1 MNQLIVRPLQGRL
14 DNVHCALDAPLTGR
28 VRVEECE
35 AKIRSVEVQLIRVE
49 TIQVRLLFVSKTH
62 YIEDFHLQNE
72 NERATSEV
80 QNIQVADGDVPRKW
94 DLPIRIML
102 PR

>member
-1 MNQLIVRPLQGRL
+1 MRGENTVRRSAAHPRR
-14 DNVHCALDAPLTGR
+14 NHTG
-28 VRVEECE
+28 E
-35 AKIRSVEVQLIRVE
+35 ASVCLKK
-49 TIQVRLLFVSKTH
+49 TIILKT
-62 YIEDFHLQNE
+62 FHLQNE

>member
-1 MNQLIVRPLQGRL
+1 MSQ
-14 DNVHCALDAPLTGR
+14 
-28 VRVEECE
+28 
-35 AKIRSVEVQLIRVE
+35 K
-49 TIQVRLLFVSKTH
+49 TIILKT
-62 YIEDFHLQNE
+62 FHLQNE

>member
-1 MNQLIVRPLQGRL
+1 MPKRNLFGNHHDLQ
-14 DNVHCALDAPLTGR
+14 
-28 VRVEECE
+28 
-35 AKIRSVEVQLIRVE
+35 S
-49 TIQVRLLFVSKTH
+49 
-62 YIEDFHLQNE
+62 E

>member
-1 MNQLIVRPLQGRL
+1 MNPLACVSNMNQLILRPLQGRL

-49 TIQVRLLFVSKTH
+49 TIQVRLLFVSKNH
-62 YIEDFHLQNE
+62 YIVDVSP
-72 NERATSEV
+72 SE
-80 QNIQVADGDVPRKW
+80 
-94 DLPIRIML
+94 
-102 PR
+102 